1 MNAPM
6 AHKEEAAE
14 RPVATNR
21 KARHEYAILDTIEAG
36 LVLTGT
42 EVKSLRQ
49 GNANLAEGFAR
60 ITGGEAWLE
69 GVHVSPY
76 KQGSN
81 ANVDPLRKRKLLLH
95 RREIRKLQ
103 SRLSETGVTLIPL
116 KLYFSKNVAKVQIGI
131 CRGKRAYDKRQ
142 AIAKRESDRALRRM
156 IRR

>member
-6 AHKEEAAE
+6 AQKEEAAE

-21 KARHEYAILDTIEAG
+21 KARHEYAVLETIEAG

-49 GNANLAEGFAR
+49 GNVNLADGFAR
-60 ITGGEAWLE
+60 IVRGELWLE

-76 KQGSN
+76 KQGSTAN
-81 ANVDPLRKRKLLLH
+81 ADPLRKRKLLVH

-103 SRLSETGVTLIPL
+103 SRMTETGIALIPL
-116 KLYFSKNVAKVQIGI
+116 KLYFTRNVAKVQLGI

-142 AIAKRESDRALRRM
+142 AIAKRESERALRRM

>member
-1 MNAPM
+1 M
-6 AHKEEAAE
+6 AHKEEEAG

-21 KARHEYAILDTIEAG
+21 KARHEYAVLDTIEAG

-42 EVKSLRQ
+42 EVKSIRQ
-49 GNANLAEGFAR
+49 GNVNLADGFAR
-60 ITGGEAWLE
+60 MDRGEVWLE
-69 GVHVSPY
+69 GVHISPY

-81 ANVDPLRKRKLLLH
+81 ANVDPVRKRKLLLH

-103 SRLSETGVTLIPL
+103 SRLTETGVTLVPL
-116 KLYFSKNVAKVQIGI
+116 SLYFKGNVAKVQLGL

-142 AIAKRESDRALRRM
+142 AIAKREADRSLRRM

>member
-1 MNAPM
+1 M
-6 AHKEEAAE
+6 AHKEEPAE

-21 KARHEYAILDTIEAG
+21 KARHEYAVLETIEAG

-49 GNANLAEGFAR
+49 GNANLADGFAHIAR
-60 ITGGEAWLE
+60 GEVWLE

-81 ANVDPLRKRKLLLH
+81 ANVDPLRRRKLLLH
-95 RREIRKLQ
+95 HREIRKLQ
-103 SRLSETGVTLIPL
+103 GRLTETGITLIPL
-116 KLYFSKNVAKVQIGI
+116 KIYFTKNVAKVQLGL

-142 AIAKRESDRALRRM
+142 AIAKRESERALRRM

>member
-1 MNAPM
+1 M

-21 KARHEYAILDTIEAG
+21 KARHEYAVLDTIEAG

-42 EVKSLRQ
+42 EVKSIRQ
-49 GNANLAEGFAR
+49 GNVNLADGFAR
-60 ITGGEAWLE
+60 MDRGEVWLE
-69 GVHVSPY
+69 GVHISPY
-76 KQGSN
+76 KQGSI
-81 ANVDPLRKRKLLLH
+81 ANVDPVRKRKLLLH

-103 SRLSETGVTLIPL
+103 SRLTETGVTLVPL
-116 KLYFSKNVAKVQIGI
+116 KLYFKGNVAKVQLGL

-142 AIAKRESDRALRRM
+142 AIAKREADRSLRRM